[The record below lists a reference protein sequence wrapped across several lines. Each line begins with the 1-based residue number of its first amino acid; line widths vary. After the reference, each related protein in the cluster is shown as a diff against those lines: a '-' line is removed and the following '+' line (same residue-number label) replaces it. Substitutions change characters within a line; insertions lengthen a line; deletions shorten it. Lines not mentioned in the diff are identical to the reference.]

1 MSRPISDAWFFRI
14 KAATRDLVSLC
25 GGVVRA
31 GEIGHCSKTEM
42 SRYQVAT
49 DESIIPI
56 PVALALEAHCE
67 MPLVTTVLA
76 DLHGRRLTSP
86 DEASATAA
94 SVFARHADTVRAA
107 AEMIA
112 MGAAAQADG
121 KLTPAELELLD
132 RAVSALEKTIAPY
145 RQDLAALRGAGLRV
159 VG

>member
-1 MSRPISDAWFFRI
+1 MSRPISEAWFFRI

-31 GEIGHCSKTEM
+31 GEIGHCSKTEI

-76 DLHGRRLTSP
+76 DLHGRRLSSP
-86 DEASATAA
+86 GEAEASAAT
-94 SVFARHADTVRAA
+94 VFASHAETVRSA
-107 AEMIA
+107 AELMA
-112 MGAAAQADG
+112 TGAAAAADG
-121 KLTPAELELLD
+121 KLTIAELELLD
-132 RAVSALEKTIAPY
+132 RAAAVLERTIAPF
-145 RQDLAALRGAGLRV
+145 RQDIAAHRGVLLRV
-159 VG
+159 VN

>member
-31 GEIGHCSKTEM
+31 GEIGHCSKTEI

-76 DLHGRRLTSP
+76 DLHGRRLSKGD
-86 DEASATAA
+86 DEAASAA
-94 SVFARHADTVRAA
+94 SVFARHAATVQAA

-112 MGAAAQADG
+112 AGAAAQADG

-132 RAVSALEKTIAPY
+132 RAVSTLEKTIAPY
-145 RQDLAALRGAGLRV
+145 RQDIAALRGVGLRV

>member
-14 KAATRDLVSLC
+14 KAATRDLVQFC

-56 PVALALEAHCE
+56 PVALALEAYCE
-67 MPLVTTVLA
+67 MPMVTTVLA
-76 DLHGRRLTSP
+76 DLHGRRLSDP
-86 DEASATAA
+86 GEEAATAA
-94 SVFARHADTVRAA
+94 GVFARHAEVMRAC
-107 AEMIA
+107 AELMA
-112 MGAAAQADG
+112 KGAAAAADG
-121 KLTPAELELLD
+121 RLSPAEAEIMD
-132 RAVSALEKTIAPY
+132 RAASEVEKMMAPL
-145 RQDLAALRGAGLRV
+145 RQDLAAMRVAPLRV

>member
-31 GEIGHCSKTEM
+31 GEIGHCSKTEI

-76 DLHGRRLTSP
+76 DLQGRRLSAP
-86 DEASATAA
+86 DEPALSCAA
-94 SVFARHADTVRAA
+94 VFAQHSEVVRAA
-107 AEMIA
+107 AELMA
-112 MGAAAQADG
+112 LGAAASADG
-121 KLTPAELELLD
+121 KLSPAEAELMD
-132 RAVSALEKTIAPY
+132 RAASAIELTLAPL
-145 RQDLAALRGAGLRV
+145 RQGLAAKRGGSLRA

>member
-14 KAATRDLVSLC
+14 KAATRDLVLLC

-76 DLHGRRLTSP
+76 DLHGRRLSNP
-86 DEASATAA
+86 AEEAATAA
-94 SVFARHADTVRAA
+94 SVFARHAEAVRAA
-107 AEMIA
+107 AEMMA
-112 MGAAAQADG
+112 KGSAAAADG
-121 KLTPAELELLD
+121 RLTPAEAEMLD
-132 RAVSALEKTIAPY
+132 RACSDVEKALAPL
-145 RQDLAALRGAGLRV
+145 RQDLAAMRGSSLRV